1 MREPTIENGWFGGFG
16 PFGGQRAQRGD
27 IGPIIQDLLKEKP
40 MHGYEIIRTLEERTH
55 GMWRPSAGS
64 VYPTLQMLEEQGLV
78 VSEETDGK
86 KVYSL
91 TEKGRQELPNS
102 RPVHPWEGKFKGGQ
116 QFREEA
122 LTVKEIMM
130 SLRQIAFHGSEA
142 DFAEARTIL
151 KDTRDRLSVLVA
163 SHKL

>member
-1 MREPTIENGWFGGFG
+1 MAENGWFAGCA
-16 PFGGQRAQRGD
+16 PFGGKRAQRGD
-27 IGPIIQDLLKEKP
+27 IGPIIQDLLREKP

-78 VSEETDGK
+78 VSRETEGK

-91 TEKGRQELPNS
+91 TEKGRQEGAGS

-116 QFREEA
+116 QFRDEA

-130 SLRQIAFHGSEA
+130 SLRNIAFHGSEA
-142 DFAEARTIL
+142 QFIEASTIL
-151 KDTRDRLSVLVA
+151 KDTRDRLAVLVA
-163 SHKL
+163 SHKS